1 MIGQISWTMT
11 LILPFFKCGSKNQS
25 ENRRHWC
32 CRCKIWIE
40 FWNPKKSL
48 GCSRGTRCINF
59 CHQKTPPWGV
69 PTHQFLPSNS
79 REAFRFWSQKF
90 QPGLLQLSFVV
101 FFNPEVPAL
110 GEPTPESPSA
120 GNASGTESPARR
132 RAAHASLRAVG
143 AAAPGVEG
151 LRKGRPRR
159 FRCWKPRQRRMSGV
173 QGGWKKPRFEA
184 EDVWRNAV
192 DWVQL
197 CGFFMFLWV
206 VGMVF

>member
-1 MIGQISWTMT
+1 MLSVQNMNR
-11 LILPFFKCGSKNQS
+11 ILK
-25 ENRRHWC
+25 
-32 CRCKIWIE
+32 
-40 FWNPKKSL
+40 PKKKAW
-48 GCSRGTRCINF
+48 GAVRGRDASIFAIKKHPLDGSQLINF
-59 CHQKTPPWGV
+59 CHQTPGRRFV
-69 PTHQFLPSNS
+69 FDLKNSNLGFFNS
-79 REAFRFWSQKF
+79 
-90 QPGLLQLSFVV
+90 LLLF
-101 FFNPEVPAL
+101 FFNPEVPAPL

-120 GNASGTESPARR
+120 RNASGTESPARR

>member
-1 MIGQISWTMT
+1 MWIS
-11 LILPFFKCGSKNQS
+11 I
-25 ENRRHWC
+25 
-32 CRCKIWIE
+32 
-40 FWNPKKSL
+40 NPKIAVIDFAVQNMNRILKAHKAGAVEGRDASIFAIKKHPL
-48 GCSRGTRCINF
+48 GESQLINF
-59 CHQKTPPWGV
+59 CHQTPGRRFV
-69 PTHQFLPSNS
+69 FDLKNSNLGFFNS
-79 REAFRFWSQKF
+79 
-90 QPGLLQLSFVV
+90 LLF

-120 GNASGTESPARR
+120 GDASGTESPARR

-159 FRCWKPRQRRMSGV
+159 FRCWKPRLRTDVRSCCCGME
-173 QGGWKKPRFEA
+173 KKPRELA

-197 CGFFMFLWV
+197 CGFVSMFLWV
-206 VGMVF
+206 VGSMVF